1 MKRPPAAPRPPWRY
15 FAWALLLVNLL
26 LWLWLGGHLRWL
38 GLGLDSPREPERMLE
53 QIDPQAIT
61 LREAASVKPASAP
74 SATEPASSAAS
85 APDGESGA
93 QTR

>member
-38 GLGLDSPREPERMLE
+38 RLGPDSPREPERMLE
-53 QIDPQAIT
+53 QIDPQAIS
-61 LREAASVKPASAP
+61 LREAASVKPASP
-74 SATEPASSAAS
+74 AAS